1 MTKLS
6 KDTILKIKA
15 LYDEGKNYTQI
26 GKILELDR
34 NKISKCLKDNFG
46 IVQKRLVKQIYFDKF
61 KELWDEGKSDLE
73 IAQYFG
79 VKESSIKT
87 YRTKGENAGKFT
99 RINSFSREEHNLS
112 ELQDQFIRG
121 SLLGDLSLSAPNYK
135 GALNSKLA
143 IVHSEKQEELFM
155 SKVKILGDFMGNYK
169 LQIPAPD
176 KRTGKV
182 YKTWRGN
189 SKSHPVF
196 TKIYNELY
204 INGTKKITEKFLGTI
219 THPIALAYWFM
230 DDGTYRGTLATH
242 CFSLEENKLLMNWMG
257 DFWGIEC
264 TIQKEL
270 DKYKL
275 YIISESRLKFEK
287 LIFPYMTPSM
297 YYKLKFKD
305 NLAQSV

>member
-1 MTKLS
+1 MTIIS

-26 GKILELDR
+26 GKILKIDR

-79 VKESSIKT
+79 VKESSIRT
-87 YRTKGENAGKFT
+87 YRTKGENAGKFI
-99 RINSFSREEHNLS
+99 RINSFSKEKHKLS

-121 SLLGDLSLSAPNYK
+121 SLLGDLGLTAPNYK
-135 GALNSKLA
+135 GTVNSKLA

-155 SKVKILGDFMGNYK
+155 SKVKILGEFMGNYK

-204 INGTKKITEKFLGTI
+204 INGVKKLTKEFLATI
-219 THPIALAYWFM
+219 THPIAIAYWFM

-242 CFSLEENKLLMNWMG
+242 CFLLEENKLLIDWMIN
-257 DFWGIEC
+257 FWGIEC
-264 TIQKEL
+264 TVQREL
-270 DKYKL
+270 NKYKL
-275 YIISESRLKFEK
+275 YIISKSRLKFEK
-287 LIFPYMTPSM
+287 LIFPYMTSSM

-305 NLAQSV
+305 SLAQSV